1 MRRFVSLFVVGLTV
15 FVVMACNRTQPPAA
29 SALRPTSTIKDL
41 MDSLVDPS
49 ADALWDSVA
58 TIVSAAGTEERQPK
72 TPEEWANVRRR
83 AISLVEAT
91 NLLIM
96 EGRHVAKPG
105 EKAENEEVELGP
117 EEIEKLIN
125 GDRTS
130 WINNAHALND
140 AAMVALKA
148 IDAKNAMGLLDAGEG
163 IDTACENCHLKY
175 WYPLSKQAEKAK
187 EGAASPKKFDTEKP
201 KP

>member
-1 MRRFVSLFVVGLTV
+1 MRRRSSLLLVPAVAIFLGV
-15 FVVMACNRTQPPAA
+15 ACNKAQPAQESPF
-29 SALRPTSTIKDL
+29 RPTSTIKDI
-41 MDSLVDPS
+41 MDSEVDPS

-58 TIVSAAGTEERQPK
+58 TIVSAAGVEEKQPK
-72 TPEEWANVRRR
+72 TPEEWAEVRRR
-83 AISLVEAT
+83 AITLIEAT
-91 NLLIM
+91 NLLLI

-125 GDRTS
+125 EDRAT
-130 WINNAHALND
+130 WIKNAHALND

-148 IDAKNAMGLLDAGEG
+148 IDAKNVQGLLDAGEG

-187 EGAASPKKFDTEKP
+187 EGAGSVKK
-201 KP
+201 

>member
-1 MRRFVSLFVVGLTV
+1 MRRFLSLFLVGVTV
-15 FVVMACNRTQPPAA
+15 FVVVACNRTQPPP
-29 SALRPTSTIKDL
+29 SSSFRPTSTIKDI

-49 ADALWDSVA
+49 ADFLWDSVA

-83 AISLVEAT
+83 AITLIEAT
-91 NLLIM
+91 NLLLM

-117 EEIEKLIN
+117 EEIEALIN

-130 WINNAHALND
+130 WIDFAHKLND

-148 IDAKNAMGLLDAGEG
+148 IDAKNAAGLLDAGEG

-187 EGAASPKKFDTEKP
+187 EGAGGVRK
-201 KP
+201 